1 MHVDGLYRKQTT
13 LPQLLINTMDI
24 NKTDIPEVAPSFRL
38 QWEEVQDCYV
48 VLYPEGMV
56 KLSGSAGEIMKR
68 INGKLSINV
77 IIKELETTFPENKLE
92 DDVIKFL
99 EVAYANGWIRNK

>member
-1 MHVDGLYRKQTT
+1 MS
-13 LPQLLINTMDI
+13 I
-24 NKTDIPEVAPSFRL
+24 NKADKPEIAPTFRF

-68 INGKLSINV
+68 INGDQSV
-77 IIKELETTFPENKLE
+77 DSIIKDLETTFSENNLE
-92 DDVIKFL
+92 NDVIKFL
-99 EVAYANGWIRNK
+99 EVAYDTGWIRNKK

>member
-1 MHVDGLYRKQTT
+1 
-13 LPQLLINTMDI
+13 MDI
-24 NKTDIPEVAPSFRL
+24 NNIDIPEVAPTFRV

-56 KLSGSAGEIMKR
+56 KLSDSAGEIMKR
-68 INGKLSINV
+68 IDGENSIAT
-77 IIKELETTFPENKLE
+77 IINNLETTFSEINLK

-99 EVAYANGWIRNK
+99 GVAYANGWIRNKR

>member
-1 MHVDGLYRKQTT
+1 MTID
-13 LPQLLINTMDI
+13 
-24 NKTDIPEVAPSFRL
+24 KTDIPEVAPTFRF

-68 INGKLSINV
+68 IDGKQSIDS
-77 IIKELETTFPENKLE
+77 IIKDLETTFSENNLE
-92 DDVIKFL
+92 NDVIKFL
-99 EVAYANGWIRNK
+99 EVAYDTGWIRNKK

>member
-1 MHVDGLYRKQTT
+1 
-13 LPQLLINTMDI
+13 MDL
-24 NKTDIPEVAPSFRL
+24 NKTDIPEVAPSFRV

-77 IIKELETTFPENKLE
+77 IIRELETTFPENKLE